1 MDVIFGPISI
11 FKVTG
16 RDHQRTEAMMSETA
30 KTQQE
35 QAQEALACLEQA
47 YAYYT
52 AETALAPRGEEF
64 VEYYEYAAAA

>member
-1 MDVIFGPISI
+1 
-11 FKVTG
+11 
-16 RDHQRTEAMMSETA
+16 MSETA